1 MVMKKGFN
9 MSVNSV
15 TTYSRFS
22 DSLERDLLVAASH
35 DARSYSALEGLGM
48 VAGFIGRAVS
58 SFGRYLVQ
66 VAEALNEARARD
78 ARFSG
83 SQW

>member
-1 MVMKKGFN
+1 MAV
-9 MSVNSV
+9 STLNS
-15 TTYSRFS
+15 YSRLS
-22 DSLERDLLVAASH
+22 DSLERDLLNAASS
-35 DARSYSALEGLGM
+35 RSQAYSVLEGLSM
-48 VAGFIGRAVS
+48 VASAIGRGALA
-58 SFGRYLVQ
+58 FGRYLVQ

>member
-1 MVMKKGFN
+1 M
-9 MSVNSV
+9 
-15 TTYSRFS
+15 
-22 DSLERDLLVAASH
+22 LHAASN
-35 DARSYSALEGLGM
+35 SNQGYSALNGLAI
-48 VAGFIGRAVS
+48 VATAVGRGAAA
-58 SFGRYLVQ
+58 FGRYLVQ

>member
-1 MVMKKGFN
+1 MTAA
-9 MSVNSV
+9 STLNS
-15 TTYSRFS
+15 YSRLS
-22 DSLERDLLVAASH
+22 DSLERDLVRAAHNSNQ
-35 DARSYSALEGLGM
+35 AYSALEGLAIIANA
-48 VAGFIGRAVS
+48 VGRGAAA
-58 SFGRYLVQ
+58 FGRYLVQ

>member
-1 MVMKKGFN
+1 MTAATTL
-9 MSVNSV
+9 NS
-15 TTYSRFS
+15 YSRLS
-22 DSLERDLLVAASH
+22 DSLERELVKAAH
-35 DARSYSALEGLGM
+35 TQNQAYPVLEGLGM
-48 VAGFIGRAVS
+48 VSSFIGRAATA
-58 SFGRYLVQ
+58 FGRYLVQ

>member
-1 MVMKKGFN
+1 
-9 MSVNSV
+9 MSANYVNPYNHL
-15 TTYSRFS
+15 T
-22 DSLERDLLVAASH
+22 DSLERDLIWAEQASNR
-35 DARSYSALEGLGM
+35 AYSALEGLAI
-48 VAGFIGRAVS
+48 VANGIARGATAV
-58 SFGRYLVQ
+58 GRYLVQ

>member
-1 MVMKKGFN
+1 
-9 MSVNSV
+9 MSVITVNS
-15 TTYSRFS
+15 YSNLS
-22 DSLERDLLVAASH
+22 DSLERELLRAEASGQ
-35 DARSYSALEGLGM
+35 RVYSAFEGLAI
-48 VAGFIGRAVS
+48 VAGAISRGAAAV
-58 SFGRYLVQ
+58 GRYLVA

>member
-1 MVMKKGFN
+1 MSAS
-9 MSVNSV
+9 SVN
-15 TTYSRFS
+15 TYSLS
-22 DSLERDLLVAASH
+22 DSLERDLAQANQNVNRAYAVI
-35 DARSYSALEGLGM
+35 DGLGI
-48 VAGFIGRAVS
+48 VFKAIGRGAAG
-58 SFGRYLVQ
+58 FGRYLVL

>member
-1 MVMKKGFN
+1 M
-9 MSVNSV
+9 SV
-15 TTYSRFS
+15 TTVNTYSRLS
-22 DSLERDLLVAASH
+22 DSMERELVRASH
-35 DARSYSALEGLGM
+35 NSNQAFSAFEGLAI
-48 VAGFIGRAVS
+48 VAQAVS
-58 SFGRYLVQ
+58 RGAAAFGRYLVQ

>member
-1 MVMKKGFN
+1 
-9 MSVNSV
+9 MSASSI
-15 TTYSRFS
+15 TSYSRFS
-22 DSLERDLLVAASH
+22 DSLERDLLDAATQGNR
-35 DARSYSALEGLGM
+35 AYSVLEGMGM
-48 VAGFIGRAVS
+48 VAGYIGRAAS
-58 SFGRYLVQ
+58 AFGRYLVQ

>member
-1 MVMKKGFN
+1 MAV
-9 MSVNSV
+9 STLNS
-15 TTYSRFS
+15 YSRLS
-22 DSLERDLLVAASH
+22 DSLERELLNEASREITAYRAF
-35 DARSYSALEGLGM
+35 DGLKM
-48 VAGFIGRAVS
+48 VSGAIGRGFMAFS
-58 SFGRYLVQ
+58 RYLVQ

>member
-1 MVMKKGFN
+1 
-9 MSVNSV
+9 MSVSSVSTVNS
-15 TTYSRFS
+15 YSRFN
-22 DSLERDLLVAASH
+22 DSVEREMLQVTSNTNQA
-35 DARSYSALEGLGM
+35 YSALNGLAI
-48 VAGFIGRAVS
+48 VATAIGRGATA
-58 SFGRYLVQ
+58 FGRYLVQ

>member
-1 MVMKKGFN
+1 
-9 MSVNSV
+9 MSANYANPYNHL
-15 TTYSRFS
+15 T
-22 DSLERDLLVAASH
+22 DSLERDLIWAEQAGNR
-35 DARSYSALEGLGM
+35 AYSVLEGLAI
-48 VAGFIGRAVS
+48 VANGIARGATA
-58 SFGRYLVQ
+58 FGRYLVQ

>member
-1 MVMKKGFN
+1 
-9 MSVNSV
+9 MSVSTTVN
-15 TTYSRFS
+15 TYSRFS
-22 DSLERDLLVAASH
+22 DSLERDMLQATTNANQG
-35 DARSYSALEGLGM
+35 YSALNGLAI
-48 VAGFIGRAVS
+48 VATAIGRGATA
-58 SFGRYLVQ
+58 FGRYLVQ

>member
-1 MVMKKGFN
+1 
-9 MSVNSV
+9 MSATPINSY
-15 TTYSRFS
+15 TRLS
-22 DSLERDLLVAASH
+22 DSLERDLLQAAQNGH
-35 DARSYSALEGLGM
+35 QAYSVLDGLAM
-48 VAGFIGRAVS
+48 VSSAIGRGAS
-58 SFGRYLVQ
+58 AFGRYLVQ

>member
-1 MVMKKGFN
+1 MN
-9 MSVNSV
+9 TTITLNS
-15 TTYSRFS
+15 YSRLS
-22 DSLERDLLVAASH
+22 DSLERELVKATHTNNQAFSV
-35 DARSYSALEGLGM
+35 LEGLGM
-48 VAGFIGRAVS
+48 VAGFIGRCATG
-58 SFGRYLVQ
+58 FGRYLVQ

>member
-1 MVMKKGFN
+1 
-9 MSVNSV
+9 MSANYNYVNP
-15 TTYSRFS
+15 YNHLS
-22 DSLERDLLVAASH
+22 DSVERDLAYAANVGNR
-35 DARSYSALEGLGM
+35 AYSALEGLAI
-48 VAGFIGRAVS
+48 VASGIARGAAA
-58 SFGRYLVQ
+58 FGRYLVQ

>member
-1 MVMKKGFN
+1 
-9 MSVNSV
+9 MSVSTVN
-15 TTYSRFS
+15 TYSRFS
-22 DSLERDLLVAASH
+22 DSLERDMLQASSN
-35 DARSYSALEGLGM
+35 ANQGYSALNGLAI
-48 VAGFIGRAVS
+48 VATAIGRGATA
-58 SFGRYLVQ
+58 FGRYLVQ